1 MKLISPEQLWKRY
14 PNKYLALNIA
24 ALEARRL
31 IENMQHDEVQLP
43 RSPYELAL
51 ERTVRG
57 ELTHAR
63 LTDADIEAL
72 AREGF
77 EEPSFSRTPNL

>member
-14 PNKYLALNIA
+14 PNKYLALNVA
-24 ALEARRL
+24 ALDARRM
-31 IENMQHDEVQLP
+31 IENMQHDEVRLP
-43 RSPYELAL
+43 RSPYEIAL

-57 ELTHAR
+57 ELPHAR
-63 LTDADIEAL
+63 LTEADIAAL

-77 EEPSFSRTPNL
+77 EEPGFSRPPSL

>member
-14 PNKYLALNIA
+14 PNKYLALNVA
-24 ALEARRL
+24 ALEARRI

-43 RSPYELAL
+43 RSPYEIAL

-57 ELTHAR
+57 ELAHAR
-63 LTDADIEAL
+63 LTEADIEAM

-77 EEPSFSRTPNL
+77 DEPGISRAPSL